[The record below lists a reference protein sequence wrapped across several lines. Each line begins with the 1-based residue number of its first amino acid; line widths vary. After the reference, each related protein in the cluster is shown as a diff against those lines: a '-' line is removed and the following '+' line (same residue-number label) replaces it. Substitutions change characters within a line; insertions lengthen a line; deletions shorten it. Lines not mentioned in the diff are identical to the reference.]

1 MLKLGEKQK
10 LIVIK
15 IVDFGVY
22 LAESTESADD
32 RVLLPK
38 AQVPESCKTGD
49 ELEVF
54 IYRDSQDR
62 IISTTRM
69 PLITLGGVAALKVVS
84 VGKQGAFLDW
94 GLEKDLFLPYAQQ
107 TRKPA
112 VGEEVLVYLY
122 IDKSKRLC
130 ASMKVYDHL
139 RTDPPYKSGDDVNG
153 LVFQANEDYGMFVAV
168 DDIYCAAILKQ
179 ELYGDVKPGDRIRAR
194 VSRVREDGRLNLSI
208 REKAHV
214 QIFPDMERIMELL
227 EQYGGILPFTE
238 KATPEVI
245 KRETGMSKNEFKR
258 AVGHLYK
265 ERKII
270 IEDGKIRLVKDEQ

>member
-1 MLKLGEKQK
+1 MIKLGETQK
-10 LIVIK
+10 LTVIK
-15 IVDFGVY
+15 QVEFGVY
-22 LAESTESADD
+22 LAESPESADEK
-32 RVLLPK
+32 VLLPK
-38 AQVPESCKTGD
+38 AQIPEGVKTGD
-49 ELEVF
+49 EIEVF

-62 IISTTRM
+62 LISTTNT
-69 PLITLGGVAALKVVS
+69 PLIKLGEVAALKVVS
-84 VGKQGAFLDW
+84 VGKQGAFLNW

-107 TRKPA
+107 NRKLNI
-112 VGEEVLVYLY
+112 GDEVLVYLY

-139 RTDPPYKSGDDVNG
+139 RTDSPYRTGDDVSG
-153 LVFQANEDYGMFVAV
+153 LVFQESENYGMFVAV

-179 ELYGDVKPGDRIRAR
+179 ELYGEVKPGDRIRAR

-214 QIFPDMERIMELL
+214 QIFPDMERILELL
-227 EQYGGILPFTE
+227 DQYGGVLPFTE

-265 ERKII
+265 ERKIV
-270 IEDGKIRLVKDEQ
+270 IEDGKIRSANNEQ

>member
-10 LIVIK
+10 LTVIK
-15 IVDFGVY
+15 TVDFGVY

-38 AQVPESCKTGD
+38 AQVPEGCKTGD

>member
-1 MLKLGEKQK
+1 MIKLGETQK
-10 LIVIK
+10 LTVIK
-15 IVDFGVY
+15 QVEFGVY
-22 LAESTESADD
+22 LAESSESADEK
-32 RVLLPK
+32 VLLPK
-38 AQVPESCKTGD
+38 AQIPEGLRIGD
-49 ELEVF
+49 EIEVF

-62 IISTTRM
+62 LISTTNT
-69 PLITLGGVAALKVVS
+69 PLIKLGEVAALKVVS
-84 VGKQGAFLDW
+84 VGKQGAFLNW

-107 TRKPA
+107 NRKLNI
-112 VGEEVLVYLY
+112 GDEVLVYLY

-139 RTDPPYKSGDDVNG
+139 RTDSPYRSGDDVSG
-153 LVFQANEDYGMFVAV
+153 LVFQESENYGMFVAV

-179 ELYGDVKPGDRIRAR
+179 ELYGEVKPGDRIRAR

-214 QIFPDMERIMELL
+214 QIFPDMERILELL
-227 EQYGGILPFTE
+227 DQYGGVLPFTE

-265 ERKII
+265 ERKIV
-270 IEDGKIRLVKDEQ
+270 IEDGKIRSANNEQ

>member
-15 IVDFGVY
+15 TVDFGVY
-22 LAESTESADD
+22 LAESAESADD

-38 AQVPESCKTGD
+38 AQVPEGCKTGD

>member
-15 IVDFGVY
+15 TVDFGVY

-38 AQVPESCKTGD
+38 AQVPEGCKMGD

-62 IISTTRM
+62 LISTTRT
-69 PLITLGGVAALKVVS
+69 PLITLDGVAALKVVS

-139 RTDPPYKSGDDVNG
+139 RTDAPYKSGDDVNG

>member
-1 MLKLGEKQK
+1 MIKLGETQK
-10 LIVIK
+10 LTVIK
-15 IVDFGVY
+15 QVEFGVY
-22 LAESTESADD
+22 LAESPESADEK
-32 RVLLPK
+32 VLLPK
-38 AQVPESCKTGD
+38 VQIPEGVKMGD
-49 ELEVF
+49 EIEVF

-62 IISTTRM
+62 LISTTNT
-69 PLITLGGVAALKVVS
+69 PLIKLGEVAALKVVS
-84 VGKQGAFLDW
+84 VGKQGAFLNW

-107 TRKPA
+107 NRKLNI
-112 VGEEVLVYLY
+112 GDEVLVYLY

-139 RTDPPYKSGDDVNG
+139 RTDSPYRSGDDVSG
-153 LVFQANEDYGMFVAV
+153 LVFQESENYGMFVAV

-179 ELYGDVKPGDRIRAR
+179 ELYGEVKPGDRIRAR

-214 QIFPDMERIMELL
+214 QIFPDMERILELL
-227 EQYGGILPFTE
+227 DQYGGVLPFTE

-265 ERKII
+265 ERKIV
-270 IEDGKIRLVKDEQ
+270 IEDGKIRSANNEQ

>member
-10 LIVIK
+10 LTVIK
-15 IVDFGVY
+15 TVDFGVY

-38 AQVPESCKTGD
+38 AQVPEGCKTGD

-62 IISTTRM
+62 LISTTRT
-69 PLITLGGVAALKVVS
+69 PLITLDGVAALKVVS

-139 RTDPPYKSGDDVNG
+139 RTDSPYKSGDDVNG

-227 EQYGGILPFTE
+227 EQYSGILPFTE

>member
-1 MLKLGEKQK
+1 MIKLGETQK
-10 LIVIK
+10 LTVIK
-15 IVDFGVY
+15 QVEFGVY
-22 LAESTESADD
+22 LAESPESADEK
-32 RVLLPK
+32 VLLPK
-38 AQVPESCKTGD
+38 AQIPEGVKTDD
-49 ELEVF
+49 EIEVF

-62 IISTTRM
+62 LISTTNT
-69 PLITLGGVAALKVVS
+69 PLIKLGEVAALKVVS
-84 VGKQGAFLDW
+84 VGKQGAFLNW

-107 TRKPA
+107 NRKLNI
-112 VGEEVLVYLY
+112 GDEVLVYLY

-139 RTDPPYKSGDDVNG
+139 RTDSPYRSGDDVSG
-153 LVFQANEDYGMFVAV
+153 LVFQESENYGMFVAV

-179 ELYGDVKPGDRIRAR
+179 ELYGEVKPGDRIRAR

-214 QIFPDMERIMELL
+214 QIFPDMERILELL
-227 EQYGGILPFTE
+227 DQYGGVLPFTE

-265 ERKII
+265 ERKIV
-270 IEDGKIRLVKDEQ
+270 IEDGKIRSANNEQ